1 MPSRSSG
8 SSGGLAPSAL
18 RGLLD
23 ATPAAVA
30 CFDAG
35 LRALYANTAFTM
47 TTGVQTGR
55 AVEDPALAAEL
66 KAMIEGSGAPRR
78 VRLAGAHRMPV
89 SGTLFALEHG
99 VVGMVLDAGAHEA
112 LAMLAAEQSAL
123 RRVATLVASSPEPEE
138 VFQAVAEE
146 AGRLLNVRSAATIR
160 YEGGQAW
167 TVGRWADEE
176 DPGGFI
182 VGTSVPLAD
191 SEGLTAI
198 VARTGAAARIED
210 YSGVRGHAAELMR
223 TNGFKSAVAAPVVA
237 GGRIWGLVLVASVGS
252 LGRDAEERLA
262 GFAELV
268 ALAVESAEARAE
280 LNASRVRILEAGV
293 AERRRLERNL
303 HDGAQQRLVALAVQ
317 LRMLE
322 KKLGDPELANRLLS
336 GATSELEQA
345 LAELRELARGL
356 HPAVLSDRGLA
367 PALETLAARSPLP
380 LSLEGVPEERLA
392 PPLEAAVYFVVA
404 ESLTNAV
411 KHAEAS
417 ELHVRMRSQTG
428 QLRVEIAD
436 DGRGGARPGAG
447 DGTGLRG
454 LVDRVEAL
462 GGELAVESPPGAG
475 TTVRA
480 VLPLE

>member
-1 MPSRSSG
+1 
-8 SSGGLAPSAL
+8 L

-23 ATPAAVA
+23 ATPAAVG
-30 CFDAG
+30 CFDAA
-35 LRALYANTAFTM
+35 LRVVYANTAFTM
-47 TTGVQTGR
+47 VTGAQTGR
-55 AVEDPALAAEL
+55 TLD
-66 KAMIEGSGAPRR
+66 EGPLSTEVRGLIAGTETRRR
-78 VRLAGAHRMPV
+78 VRIGGERRMPI
-89 SGTLFALEHG
+89 SGTLFKLEDG
-99 VVGMVLDAGAHEA
+99 LIGMVLDAGAYEA
-112 LAMLAAEQSAL
+112 LAQLAEEQSAL

-146 AGRLLNVRSAATIR
+146 AGRLLHVRSAATIR

-167 TVGRWADEE
+167 TVGRWADEH

-191 SEGLTAI
+191 SDGLTAI
-198 VARTGAAARIED
+198 VARTGRPARIED
-210 YSGVRGHAAELMR
+210 YRHVRGRAAELMR
-223 TNGFKSAVAAPVVA
+223 ANGFRSAVAAPIVA
-237 GGRIWGLVLVASVGS
+237 GGRTWGLVLVASVGP
-252 LGRDAEERLA
+252 LGPDAETRLA
-262 GFAELV
+262 GFSGLV
-268 ALAVESAEARAE
+268 ALALESAEARAE

-322 KKLGDPELANRLLS
+322 KKLGDPELAATILR
-336 GATSELEQA
+336 GAAHELEQA

-367 PALETLAARSPLP
+367 PALETLASRSPLP
-380 LSLEGVPEERLA
+380 LSVEGVPQERLA
-392 PPLEAAVYFVVA
+392 EPVEAAVYFVVA

-417 ELHVRMRSQTG
+417 ELRVVMHAG
-428 QLRVEIAD
+428 EAELRVEIAD
-436 DGRGGARPGAG
+436 DGRGGADLLAG
-447 DGTGLRG
+447 NGSGLRG
-454 LVDRVEAL
+454 LADRVEAL
-462 GGELAVESPPGAG
+462 GGQLAIESPPGAG

-480 VLPLE
+480 VLPLA